1 MSDNSASQDDGRVFG
16 QWWSGI
22 GQWWSGIQQCELR
35 QQDLVWLLKI
45 LAISSVQELALTV
58 HFSRA
63 GWSLH
68 ASFTVQLHLLFSS
81 FGEFGVK
88 ILVHFSHAGWSLH
101 ASFTVQLHL
110 LFSSF
115 GEFGVKILVHFSH
128 AGWSLHASFT
138 VQLHLLFSSFGE
150 LGWKSCS
157 TCTQI
162 LHPKASTHKDWHK
175 CCCFIFLIFQANT
188 KNHVKPPVGG
198 Y

>member
-22 GQWWSGIQQCELR
+22 GQWWSGIQQSELR

-58 HFSRA
+58 HFSR
-63 GWSLH
+63 
-68 ASFTVQLHLLFSS
+68 
-81 FGEFGVK
+81 
-88 ILVHFSHAGWSLH
+88 AGWSLH